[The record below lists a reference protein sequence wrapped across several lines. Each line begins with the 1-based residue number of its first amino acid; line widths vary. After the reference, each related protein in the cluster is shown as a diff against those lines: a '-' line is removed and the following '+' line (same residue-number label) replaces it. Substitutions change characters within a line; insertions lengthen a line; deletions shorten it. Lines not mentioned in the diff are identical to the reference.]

1 MNKKNKELQEQ
12 LAQKEREREAAAAPY
27 DPTEADFEVIGAD
40 VQNREAIARPS
51 GRYAPLV
58 FQ

>member
-27 DPTEADFEVIGAD
+27 DPTEADFEVITL
-40 VQNREAIARPS
+40 R
-51 GRYAPLV
+51 
-58 FQ
+58 